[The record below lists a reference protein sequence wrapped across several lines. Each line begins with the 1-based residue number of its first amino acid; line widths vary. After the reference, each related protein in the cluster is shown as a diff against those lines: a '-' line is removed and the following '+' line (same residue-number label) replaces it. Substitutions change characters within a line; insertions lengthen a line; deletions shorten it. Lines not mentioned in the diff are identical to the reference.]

1 MDSSFNQK
9 VRWLKPAIA
18 GLMAAMVLVL
28 ALFAASEDLH
38 LKLHQ
43 DSPTAHHGPCAICSV
58 AQGQFEAPA
67 VNALAVVAPPSI
79 SWTLSA
85 ADFTLPQAADFSV
98 ASSRGPPAAVSS
110 L

>member
-1 MDSSFNQK
+1 MDSSFNQN

-58 AQGQFEAPA
+58 AQGQVETPA
-67 VNALAVVAPPSI
+67 INTFAIVATPSI
-79 SWTLSA
+79 SWTLSV

-98 ASSRGPPAAVSS
+98 ASSRGPPVFISS

>member
-1 MDSSFNQK
+1 MDSSFNQN

-18 GLMAAMVLVL
+18 GLMAAMVLAL

-43 DSPTAHHGPCAICSV
+43 DSPTGHHGPCAICSV
-58 AQGQFEAPA
+58 VQGQLEAPT
-67 VNALAVVAPPSI
+67 VNALTVVAPSSI
-79 SWTLSA
+79 SWTLLAKDSA
-85 ADFTLPQAADFSV
+85 VPQAVDFSV
-98 ASSRGPPAAVSS
+98 ASSRGPPGSVSS